1 MPNDLRAK
9 TIRLAASF
17 PKRSS
22 ERVAL
27 LRVLAVSIHGI
38 DIMRDND
45 IDFIKQK
52 LKTLIKQRLK
62 TLRKT
67 DAEESELLSD
77 ALASARRNIIKRID
91 ANIEQRREKLRYAED
106 DIREFDAATWR
117 QELGKW
123 NFMLYHQPNG
133 PQDAA
138 THLKNLRA
146 VAETLPQVIRD
157 WEELRASATS
167 DEYEDVM
174 ELIYKFKKM
183 HESGRKSRL

>member
-1 MPNDLRAK
+1 MLDDLRAK
-9 TIRLAASF
+9 TIRLAATF
-17 PKRSS
+17 PRRSS
-22 ERVAL
+22 ERTAL

-45 IDFIKQK
+45 LDFV
-52 LKTLIKQRLK
+52 KQRSKLLVKQRSKALLK
-62 TLRKT
+62 MN
-67 DAEESELLSD
+67 AEESELLSD

-91 ANIEQRREKLRYAED
+91 ANIEQRREKLRYAEE

-123 NFMLYHQPNG
+123 FFMLYHQPNG
-133 PQDAA
+133 PKDAA
-138 THLKNLRA
+138 THLKNLHA
-146 VAETLPQVIRD
+146 VVETLPQVIQD

-167 DEYEDVM
+167 DEYEDVIA
-174 ELIYKFKKM
+174 LLYKFQKM